1 MKLTAKPLAV
11 ILFVILF
18 GSILFTTAMNW
29 WQTESQKVPAKFS
42 EGEAAGEYNPA
53 DIRGSYTFQ
62 DIENSFAV
70 PVADLAAAFAIPAD
84 SDAAAYA
91 IKDLETLYAAQA
103 EAGTEIG
110 TGSVRYFTALYTG
123 LPYEV
128 VEETY
133 LPAPAVELLKVK
145 VTLTAEQLAY
155 LEAHTVTLETPAAA
169 PQPVSTQEAKT
180 EEEEASDT
188 TLKGK
193 TIFQELLDWGVSQEF
208 IETAIG
214 GPLPAPGVKVKD
226 YCTGANLNFEEIKAV
241 LQAEIDRVNP

>member
-18 GSILFTTAMNW
+18 GSIIFTTAMNW
-29 WQTESQKVPAKFS
+29 WQTESQKVPATFT

-62 DIENSFAV
+62 DIENSFKV
-70 PVADLAAAFAIPAD
+70 PVADLATAFVIPAD

-123 LPYEV
+123 LPYELI
-128 VEETY
+128 EETY
-133 LPAPAVELLKVK
+133 LPAPAVELLKTKAV
-145 VTLTAEQLAY
+145 LTVEQVVY
-155 LEAHTVTLETPAAA
+155 LEAHSVPLELPATAL
-169 PQPVSTQEAKT
+169 TQVPT
-180 EEEEASDT
+180 EEAMVKEQETDT

-193 TIFQELLDWGVSQEF
+193 TTFQELLDWEVSQEF

-214 GPLPAPGVKVKD
+214 GPLPATGVKVKD
-226 YCTGANLNFEEIKAV
+226 YCTEANLNFEEIKIV
-241 LQAEIDRVNP
+241 LQAEIDRLNP

>member
-18 GSILFTTAMNW
+18 GSIIFTTAMNW
-29 WQTESQKVPAKFS
+29 WQTESQKVPATFT

-62 DIENSFAV
+62 DIENSFDV
-70 PVADLAAAFAIPAD
+70 PVADLAAAFAIPAE

-123 LPYEV
+123 LPYEL

-133 LPAPAVELLKVK
+133 LPAPAVELLKSK
-145 VTLTAEQLAY
+145 VVLTMEQLVY
-155 LEAHTVTLETPAAA
+155 LEAHTVALEMPATTLTPV
-169 PQPVSTQEAKT
+169 PT
-180 EEEEASDT
+180 EEVKVDGESTDT

-214 GPLPAPGVKVKD
+214 APLPAAGVKVKD
-226 YCTGANLNFEEIKAV
+226 YCTEANLNFEEIKVV
-241 LQAEIDRVNP
+241 LQTEIDRVNP

>member
-18 GSILFTTAMNW
+18 GSIIFTTAMNW
-29 WQTESQKVPAKFS
+29 WQTESQKVPATFT

-62 DIENSFAV
+62 DIETSFDV
-70 PVADLAAAFAIPAD
+70 PVGDLAAAFAIPAE

-128 VEETY
+128 VEDTY
-133 LPAPAVELLKVK
+133 LPAPAVDLLKSRV
-145 VTLTAEQLAY
+145 VLTAEQLAY
-155 LEAHTVTLETPAAA
+155 LEAHTVPLELPATTLTESPAEE
-169 PQPVSTQEAKT
+169 VKS
-180 EEEEASDT
+180 EEEAET
-188 TLKGK
+188 GTILKGK

-208 IETAIG
+208 IESTIG

-226 YCTGANLNFEEIKAV
+226 YCTEANLDFEEIKVV
-241 LQAEIDRVNP
+241 LQAEIDRLNP

>member
-18 GSILFTTAMNW
+18 GSIIFTTAMNW
-29 WQTESQKVPAKFS
+29 WQTESQKVPATFT

-62 DIENSFAV
+62 DIENSFDV
-70 PVADLAAAFAIPAD
+70 PVADLALAFAIPAD

-110 TGSVRYFTALYTG
+110 TASVRYFTALYTG

-128 VEETY
+128 IEDTY
-133 LPAPAVELLKVK
+133 LPAPAVELLKTK
-145 VTLTAEQLAY
+145 VVLTTDQLAY
-155 LEAHTVTLETPAAA
+155 LETHTVTLEPLAVVPEQVPTEG
-169 PQPVSTQEAKT
+169 VKT
-180 EEEEASDT
+180 EEEAESDT

-208 IETAIG
+208 IESAIG

-226 YCTGANLNFEEIKAV
+226 YCTEANLNFEEIKVV